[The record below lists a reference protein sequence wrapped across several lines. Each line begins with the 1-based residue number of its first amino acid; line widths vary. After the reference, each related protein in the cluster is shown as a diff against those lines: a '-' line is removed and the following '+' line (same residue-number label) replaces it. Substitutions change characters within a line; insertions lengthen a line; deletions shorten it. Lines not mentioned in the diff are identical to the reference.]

1 MNEITVL
8 KQNPAG
14 ELMYQWQGQLVHQQ
28 GHETLVQA
36 LFNADSGMVEEIPLK
51 KGDQF
56 LETYYDDRWFNVF
69 EIRDKDD
76 GRLKGWYCN
85 VCAPAVISTG
95 QIIFRDFALDLLVY
109 PDGRQVVLDED
120 EFEALYCSPEE
131 RSLALSGL
139 AQVQSYFRDKFAE

>member
-14 ELMYQWQGQLVHQQ
+14 ELMYQWQGQLVYQK
-28 GHETLVQA
+28 GHEALVEA
-36 LFNADSGMVEEIPLK
+36 LFNAESGMMEEIPLK

-85 VCAPAVISTG
+85 VCAPAVISAE

-120 EFEALYCSPEE
+120 EFDVLHCSPEE
-131 RSLALSGL
+131 RSLALAGL
-139 AQVQSYFRDKFAE
+139 TQVQSYFRDKFAE